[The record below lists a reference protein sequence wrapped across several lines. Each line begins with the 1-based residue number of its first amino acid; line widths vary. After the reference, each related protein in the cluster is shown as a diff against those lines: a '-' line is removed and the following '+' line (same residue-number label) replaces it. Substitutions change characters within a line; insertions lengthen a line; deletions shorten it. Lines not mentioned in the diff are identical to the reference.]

1 MSMTPAVIPNVLA
14 NRYATKEMVAIFDPV
29 NKIIAERK
37 FWITIL
43 RLQKAGGLSI
53 TDSEIASYEKVVEK
67 VDLASIEK
75 RERANRHDVK
85 ARIEEFNSLAGL
97 EKIHIGLTSRDLTEN
112 IELIAIKD
120 GLNLVRRRTLET
132 LFLLEKSITKYEKT
146 YMVGRSHNVAAQ
158 VTTLG
163 KRFAT
168 CAQELL
174 FSLASLEELIARLP
188 LRGLK
193 GPVGT
198 GQDQIA
204 LLGSIK
210 DLNKLEEKLAKE
222 YGFENTLSS
231 VGQIYPRSIDFEVV
245 SKLLQ
250 IASAPSSMA
259 TTIRLMSGFGLVS
272 EGFKS
277 GQVGSS
283 AMPHKMNARSSERI
297 NGMMVLLRGYATMAA
312 DLAGDQWNEGDV
324 SCSVVRRVVIPDAFY
339 TIDGLLHTFMTVLT
353 EFGIYEENINKELA
367 EQLPFLAT
375 SQILTEL
382 VKKGMGREIA
392 HELIKKHATTTTAS
406 NFFNALASEKDFPL
420 SINELNNLIID
431 PADFSGSAL
440 AQSQEVAD
448 EIRKITKGQVSKEE
462 LQSLISRSIHS

>member
-14 NRYATKEMVAIFDPV
+14 NRYATKEMVAIFDPA

-37 FWITIL
+37 FWISIL

-53 TDSEIASYEKVVEK
+53 TDSDITSYEKVVEK

-120 GLNLVRRRTLET
+120 GLKLVRRRTLET

-204 LLGSIK
+204 TLGSIK

-245 SKLLQ
+245 AKLLQ

-297 NGMMVLLRGYATMAA
+297 NGMMVLLRGYTTMAA
-312 DLAGDQWNEGDV
+312 DLSGDQWNEGDV

-353 EFGIYEENINKELA
+353 EFGIYEENINNELA

-382 VKKGMGREIA
+382 VKKGVGREVA

-406 NFFNALASEKDFPL
+406 NFFNALASERDFPL
-420 SINELNNLIID
+420 SINQLNNLIKD
-431 PADFSGSAL
+431 QASFAGSAL
-440 AQSQEVAD
+440 EQSQEVAD
-448 EIRKITKGQVSKEE
+448 AIKQITKGQVTKVD
-462 LQSLISRSIHS
+462 LQSLI

>member
-1 MSMTPAVIPNVLA
+1 MSITPNLLA

-37 FWITIL
+37 FWIAIL
-43 RLQKAGGLSI
+43 RLQKQAGHLI
-53 TDSEIASYEKVVEK
+53 TDSDISAYEKVEEK

-75 RERANRHDVK
+75 RERVSRHDVK

-97 EKIHIGLTSRDLTEN
+97 EKIHLGLTSRDLTEN

-120 GLNLVRRRTLET
+120 GLNLVRKRALET
-132 LFLLEKSITKYEKT
+132 LFLLEKSITKYQET

-174 FSLASLEELIARLP
+174 FSLASLNDLINRLP
-188 LRGLK
+188 IRGLK

-198 GQDQIA
+198 GQDQIS

-210 DLNKLEEKLAKE
+210 DLSKLEERLAKE
-222 YGFENTLSS
+222 YGFANTLSS

-297 NGMMVLLRGYATMAA
+297 NGMMVLLRGYTTMAA

-339 TIDGLLHTFMTVLT
+339 TIDGLLHTFMTILN
-353 EFGIYEENINKELA
+353 EFGIYKENINKELSQ
-367 EQLPFLAT
+367 QLPFLAT

-406 NFFNALASEKDFPL
+406 NFFRALSSEKDFPL
-420 SINELNNLIID
+420 SIEQLNELIKD
-431 PADFSGSAL
+431 PALFAGGAIE
-440 AQSQEVAD
+440 QSRQVVD
-448 EIRKITKGQVSKEE
+448 EIKKITKGQISKVE
-462 LQSLISRSIHS
+462 LQPLI

>member
-1 MSMTPAVIPNVLA
+1 MGMTPAVIPNVLA
-14 NRYATKEMVAIFDPV
+14 NRYATVDMVAIFDPI
-29 NKIIAERK
+29 NKIIAERR
-37 FWITIL
+37 FWIIIL
-43 RLQKAGGLSI
+43 RLQKASGLSI
-53 TDSEIASYEKVVEK
+53 TDSDITSYEKVVEK

-198 GQDQIA
+198 GQDQIST
-204 LLGSIK
+204 LGSIK

-312 DLAGDQWNEGDV
+312 DLTGDQWNEGDV

-392 HELIKKHATTTTAS
+392 HELIKKHATTSTAS
-406 NFFNALASEKDFPL
+406 NFFNALASERDFPL
-420 SINELNNLIID
+420 SINELNNLIKD
-431 PADFSGSAL
+431 PAFFAGSAFE
-440 AQSQEVAD
+440 QTREVTDA
-448 EIRKITKGQVSKEE
+448 IKKITKGEVSRVD
-462 LQSLISRSIHS
+462 LQSLI

>member
-1 MSMTPAVIPNVLA
+1 MSITPNVLA

-43 RLQKAGGLSI
+43 RLQKASGLSI
-53 TDSEIASYEKVVEK
+53 TDSEIASYEKVVGK

-120 GLNLVRRRTLET
+120 GLNLVRKRTLET

-174 FSLASLEELIARLP
+174 FSLTSLEELIARLP

-204 LLGSIK
+204 TLGSIK

-245 SKLLQ
+245 AKLLQ

-339 TIDGLLHTFMTVLT
+339 TIDGLLHTFMTILN

-382 VKKGMGREIA
+382 VKKGMGREVA

-406 NFFNALASEKDFPL
+406 NFFNALASEIDIPL
-420 SINELNNLIID
+420 SINELNNLIKD
-431 PADFSGSAL
+431 PAAFAGSAL

-448 EIRKITKGQVSKEE
+448 EIKQITKGQVSKVD
-462 LQSLISRSIHS
+462 LQSLI

>member
-1 MSMTPAVIPNVLA
+1 MTPAVIPNVLA

-37 FWITIL
+37 LWITIL

-53 TDSEIASYEKVVEK
+53 TDSDITSYEKVVEK

-174 FSLASLEELIARLP
+174 FSLTSLEELIARLP

-204 LLGSIK
+204 TLGSIK
-210 DLNKLEEKLAKE
+210 DLSKLEEKLANE

-245 SKLLQ
+245 AKLLQ

-382 VKKGMGREIA
+382 VKKGMGREVA
-392 HELIKKHATTTTAS
+392 HELIKKYATTTTAS

-420 SINELNNLIID
+420 SINELNNLIKD
-431 PADFSGSAL
+431 PAAFAGSSL
-440 AQSQEVAD
+440 EQSQEVVD
-448 EIRKITKGQVSKEE
+448 EIKQITKGQVTKID
-462 LQSLISRSIHS
+462 LQSLI

>member
-1 MSMTPAVIPNVLA
+1 MRITPNVLA
-14 NRYATKEMVAIFDPV
+14 TRYATKEMVAIFDPV

-43 RLQKAGGLSI
+43 RFQKQAGLSI
-53 TDSEIASYEKVVEK
+53 ADSDITSYEQVAEK

-132 LFLLEKSITKYEKT
+132 LFFLEKSIMKYEKT
-146 YMVGRSHNVAAQ
+146 YMVGRSHNMAAQ

-174 FSLASLEELIARLP
+174 FSLSSLDELINRLP

-198 GQDQIA
+198 GQDQIS

-210 DLNKLEEKLAKE
+210 DLSKLEEKLAME

-231 VGQIYPRSIDFEVV
+231 VGQIYPRSIDFEVL

-259 TTIRLMSGFGLVS
+259 ITIRLMSGFGLVS

-283 AMPHKMNARSSERI
+283 AMPHKINARSSERI
-297 NGMMVLLRGYATMAA
+297 NGMMVLLRGYASMAS
-312 DLAGDQWNEGDV
+312 DLAGNQWSEGDV
-324 SCSVVRRVVIPDAFY
+324 SCSVVRRVIIPDSFY
-339 TIDGLLHTFMTVLT
+339 TIDGLLHTFMTILN
-353 EFGIYEENINKELA
+353 EFGIYEESINKELS

-382 VKKGMGREIA
+382 VKQGIGREIA

-406 NFFNALASEKDFPL
+406 RFFKALASEKDFPL
-420 SINELNNLIID
+420 SIQQLNDLIKD
-431 PADFSGSAL
+431 PALFAGGAI
-440 AQSQEVAD
+440 AQSKQITD
-448 EIRKITKGQVSKEE
+448 EIKKITEGQIIKVD
-462 LQSLISRSIHS
+462 LQSLI

>member
-1 MSMTPAVIPNVLA
+1 MSMTPYVTPNVLA

-37 FWITIL
+37 FWISIL

-53 TDSEIASYEKVVEK
+53 TDSEIASYEKVIEK

-85 ARIEEFNSLAGL
+85 SRIEEFNSLAGL

-112 IELIAIKD
+112 IELIAIKE
-120 GLNLVRRRTLET
+120 GLNLVRKRTLET

-204 LLGSIK
+204 TLGSIK

-339 TIDGLLHTFMTVLT
+339 TIDGLLHTFMTILN

-392 HELIKKHATTTTAS
+392 HEVIKKHATTTTAS

-420 SINELNNLIID
+420 SINELNNLIKD
-431 PADFSGSAL
+431 PAAFAGSAL
-440 AQSQEVAD
+440 MQSQEVAD
-448 EIRKITKGQVSKEE
+448 EIKKITKGEVSKVD
-462 LQSLISRSIHS
+462 LQSLI

>member
-1 MSMTPAVIPNVLA
+1 MSLTPSVTPNVLA
-14 NRYATKEMVAIFDPV
+14 NRYATRVMVAIFDPV
-29 NKIIAERK
+29 SKIIAERK

-43 RLQKAGGLSI
+43 RLQKASGLSI
-53 TDSEIASYEKVVEK
+53 TDSDITSYEQVVEK

-97 EKIHIGLTSRDLTEN
+97 EKVHIGLTSRDLTEN

-120 GLNLVRRRTLET
+120 GLKLVRRRTLET

-193 GPVGT
+193 GPIGT

-204 LLGSIK
+204 TLGSIK

-297 NGMMVLLRGYATMAA
+297 NGMMVLLRGYTTMAA
-312 DLAGDQWNEGDV
+312 DLAGGQWNEGDV

-353 EFGIYEENINKELA
+353 EFGIYEKNINQEIA

-382 VKKGMGREIA
+382 VKKGMGREVA

-406 NFFNALASEKDFPL
+406 NFFNALSSEKDFPL
-420 SINELNNLIID
+420 SINELNNLIKD
-431 PADFSGSAL
+431 PASFAVGSIE
-440 AQSQEVAD
+440 QTREVTD
-448 EIRKITKGQVSKEE
+448 EIIKITKGEITKVD
-462 LQSLISRSIHS
+462 LQSLI

>member
-1 MSMTPAVIPNVLA
+1 MSTTPNSTPNVLA
-14 NRYATKEMVAIFDPV
+14 TRYATKEMVAIFDPI

-43 RLQKAGGLSI
+43 RLQKKAGPPI
-53 TDSEIASYEKVVEK
+53 TDSDITSYEKVINN
-67 VDLASIEK
+67 VDLASIER

-85 ARIEEFNSLAGL
+85 ARIEEFNSLAGV

-112 IELIAIKD
+112 IELIQIRD
-120 GLNLVRRRTLET
+120 GLNLIRKRSLET
-132 LFLLEKSITKYEKT
+132 LFLLEKNITKYEKT
-146 YMVGRSHNVAAQ
+146 HMVGRSHNVAAQ

-168 CAQELL
+168 CGQELL
-174 FSLASLEELIARLP
+174 YSLTALNELITRLP

-193 GPVGT
+193 GPVGS
-198 GQDQIA
+198 GQDGISA
-204 LLGSIK
+204 LGSSK
-210 DLNKLEEKLAKE
+210 ELKKLEDAIEKE
-222 YGFENTLSS
+222 FGFENTLTS

-259 TTIRLMSGFGLVS
+259 TTIRLMAGSNLAS
-272 EGFKS
+272 EGFKA

-283 AMPHKMNARSSERI
+283 AMPHKMNSRSSERI
-297 NGMMVLLRGYATMAA
+297 NGMMVLLRGYTTMAA

-339 TIDGLLHTFMTVLT
+339 VADGLLHTFMTILT
-353 EFGIYEENINKELA
+353 EFGIFEENINQELQ

-375 SQILTEL
+375 SQILMSC
-382 VKKGMGREIA
+382 VKAGMGREVA
-392 HELIKKHATTTTAS
+392 HEMIKKHATTNTAS
-406 NFFNALASEKDFPL
+406 NFFTALTSEKDFPL
-420 SINELNNLIID
+420 SLAELNDLIKN
-431 PADFSGSAL
+431 PAAFAGSAVE
-440 AQSQEVAD
+440 QSKQVSEQ
-448 EIRKITKGQVSKEE
+448 INKLTKGEVSKVD
-462 LQSLISRSIHS
+462 LKPLI